1 MQKNEF
7 GPLPYSIQID
17 SLKIDQ
23 SYLNISAKTYKLLGE
38 DIGVNLCKLGLDN
51 FLDMTQKAK
60 GIKRKISKL
69 DYIKIKNICTSN
81 DTTKK
86 VKKQSTD

>member
-23 SYLNISAKTYKLLGE
+23 SYLNISAKTFKLLGE
-38 DIGVNLCKLGLDN
+38 DIGVNLSKLGLDN
-51 FLDMTQKAK
+51 DFLDMTQKAK
-60 GIKRKISKL
+60 GIK
-69 DYIKIKNICTSN
+69 KN
-81 DTTKK
+81 
-86 VKKQSTD
+86 